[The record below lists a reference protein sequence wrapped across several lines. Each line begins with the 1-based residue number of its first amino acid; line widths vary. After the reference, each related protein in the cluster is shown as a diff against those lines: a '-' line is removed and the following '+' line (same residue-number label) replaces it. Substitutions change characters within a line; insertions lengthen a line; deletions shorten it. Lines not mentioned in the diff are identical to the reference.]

1 MYILYVFFIK
11 NLQYFTVSYK
21 QHFSVLTKYSI
32 FFFILTLVINAYS
45 YDIIYYSI
53 ISYLSSKYQ
62 YSLSQY
68 QMILDCLIC
77 QNNTS
82 KECKQQALFCLVM
95 FCKCDFVASSP
106 FHFYQLFLFQN
117 ASSFGEIVMVLA
129 FQEKAGFPLQLAPL
143 VSSFSY
149 FCAGTFLFPAG

>member
-21 QHFSVLTKYSI
+21 QHFSILTKYGI

-45 YDIIYYSI
+45 YDIIYYGI

-77 QNNTS
+77 QNNAS
-82 KECKQQALFCLVM
+82 KECKQQALFWLVM
-95 FCKCDFVASSP
+95 FCKCDSVASSP
-106 FHFYQLFLFQN
+106 FHFY
-117 ASSFGEIVMVLA
+117 
-129 FQEKAGFPLQLAPL
+129 
-143 VSSFSY
+143 
-149 FCAGTFLFPAG
+149 